1 MQRINTGGYHA
12 IDPIRFNPDQALQG
26 TFLGQLGLYQYVKH
40 PLPMDA
46 NLAKLI
52 IDLTGGIQRIIIAL
66 WVAAHRVA
74 LERKDE
80 TLRLDDF
87 TKAAG
92 TWLAPLAPAIAA
104 LREANPA
111 KLSRYEDLVRRDTTF
126 WATFWGGVP
135 S

>member
-1 MQRINTGGYHA
+1 M
-12 IDPIRFNPDQALQG
+12 
-26 TFLGQLGLYQYVKH
+26 GQLGLYQYVKH